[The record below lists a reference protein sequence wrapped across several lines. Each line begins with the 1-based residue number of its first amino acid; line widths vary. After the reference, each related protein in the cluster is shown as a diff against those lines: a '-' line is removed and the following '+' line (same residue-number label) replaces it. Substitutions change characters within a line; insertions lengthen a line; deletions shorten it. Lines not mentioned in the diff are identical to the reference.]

1 MLLFAGIIL
10 LLIVVFYKFKP
21 ESMNTQSILF
31 ADNMNIENSENFTD
45 IKPTMTFYTG
55 DKQPV
60 YSVDDVNT
68 KINDLDKSIKGYNDE
83 VLKFNNFNDT
93 LDNNYFKI
101 FQPYDDI
108 NSKISKKID
117 NIKTNVIA
125 PQIEEQRVITK
136 HISELQ
142 YELNE
147 LENKI
152 LKDKIL
158 EPEPITAQN
167 IKSLDN
173 GMELSVYHD
182 NNTNFYNISVNN
194 GCLTTTD
201 NGYMIEP
208 CNINDK
214 RQKFEMENI
223 FNDIEYTN
231 NISPV
236 FESTDVP
243 SKGINYPF
251 VMMKSVNNLDCL
263 TNNHGEIS
271 VQPCN
276 ISKKQRWIALQ
287 NSTGKC
293 ATV

>member
-1 MLLFAGIIL
+1 MIKIISNNKLYNDVLYNSLYMLLFVGIIL

-31 ADNMNIENSENFTD
+31 ADNMNSENSENFTV
-45 IKPTMTFYTG
+45 INPTMTFYIG

-60 YSVDDVNT
+60 YSADDVNE
-68 KINDLDKSIKGYNDE
+68 KIDNLVKNAKKYNDE
-83 VLKFNNFNDT
+83 VVNF
-93 LDNNYFKI
+93 DNNNSNNITIY
-101 FQPYDDI
+101 QPYDDI

-117 NIKTNVIA
+117 NIKINVIA
-125 PQIEEQRVITK
+125 PQIKEQSVITTQ
-136 HISELQ
+136 ITELQ
-142 YELNE
+142 NELNE
-147 LENKI
+147 LERRL

-236 FESTDVP
+236 FE
-243 SKGINYPF
+243 
-251 VMMKSVNNLDCL
+251 
-263 TNNHGEIS
+263 
-271 VQPCN
+271 
-276 ISKKQRWIALQ
+276 
-287 NSTGKC
+287 
-293 ATV
+293 